1 MPHACAFVLGS
12 AVAGRICSAEFHAV
26 FRSPPMPVVLLH
38 GLLSTPR
45 EFGLISLPLRAGGTS
60 FIAPHVEGYTEAH
73 GQGVKRWRD
82 WLAAAE
88 TAVRQAIPE
97 GQPFVLGGL
106 CTGGLIAAA
115 LAIEGRLPVH
125 ALVLMSPTFAFDG
138 WGRSPWWRWRWLAY
152 VLGIERWISTA
163 ERSPFGIKNEKL
175 RRWVQR
181 DMKRRADSAAG
192 PARLPLWAIAETE
205 RIAAHVV
212 RNLGRLPPRT
222 VLIHAREDEVCSL
235 AQVERVFNAMP
246 IDDKNL
252 IVLENSFHMIT
263 LDNDRQRVVAE
274 LRKAAL
280 ATDASSDWR
289 NAETS
294 MAGRA
299 CLSPLAMA

>member
-115 LAIEGRLPVH
+115 LAIEERLPVH
-125 ALVLMSPTFAFDG
+125 ALVLMSPTFGFDG

-163 ERSPFGIKNEKL
+163 
-175 RRWVQR
+175 
-181 DMKRRADSAAG
+181 G
-192 PARLPLWAIAETE
+192 PS
-205 RIAAHVV
+205 
-212 RNLGRLPPRT
+212 NG
-222 VLIHAREDEVCSL
+222 DC
-235 AQVERVFNAMP
+235 
-246 IDDKNL
+246 
-252 IVLENSFHMIT
+252 
-263 LDNDRQRVVAE
+263 RQRWHGQRQRIYRRPSHGSCTGRFWFSAFSS
-274 LRKAAL
+274 
-280 ATDASSDWR
+280 ASR
-289 NAETS
+289 
-294 MAGRA
+294 
-299 CLSPLAMA
+299 L